1 MHLISKTTFPEKDS
15 VNQLPFWKILS
26 TDISSLKEKVDT
38 LERIDAAGKITTR
51 GKEKYP
57 DFEQRFFALK
67 ASTVVRITTTKVLTS
82 LAITTSQ
89 PTRAAITL

>member
-1 MHLISKTTFPEKDS
+1 MQQ
-15 VNQLPFWKILS
+15 VRLPQ
-26 TDISSLKEKVDT
+26 EV
-38 LERIDAAGKITTR
+38 
-51 GKEKYP
+51 KEKYP